1 MPSLD
6 IDIKLPHI
14 GLVFDTHGSGMG
26 LDLHGPGPDLNGSSL
41 DVDVNLPHGGL
52 DLHGP
57 WNRI

>member
-41 DVDVNLPHGGL
+41 DADVN
-52 DLHGP
+52 
-57 WNRI
+57 